1 MPKGSIRR
9 SLEKDGRVQ
18 TATIHR
24 GMSSTA
30 VQKAILDQFKW
41 VQSYTLLVPGRDGS
55 TLEKAD
61 NQHPNGNDI
70 VDKRGQVYL
79 REEKSDPFIVSLLH
93 YL

>member
-9 SLEKDGRVQ
+9 SVEKDGRVQ

-24 GMSSTA
+24 GMSSKT

-41 VQSYTLLVPGRDGS
+41 IQSYTLLVAGKDGS

-61 NQHPNGNDI
+61 NQRSNGNDM

-79 REEKSDPFIVSLLH
+79 REEKSDPFIVSLPH
-93 YL
+93 